1 MSQAIFPAL
10 RGLGWSNH
18 KKPLFSTRVSGRQSG
33 REVRGVNYA
42 YPLYQFELTFNY
54 LRTDQAYTDLQQLMG
69 FYLSRQGRFDTF
81 LFQDPTD
88 CLVPSQVIGVGDGS
102 TVLFPLVRNMGGW
115 IEPIG
120 QAANQ
125 PIVTVA
131 GVEVANWGMVLP
143 NFIQF
148 AAPPAIGAEIVVTN
162 LQFYFV
168 CRFQDDSLDFENV
181 MANWWT
187 VQSCKFQSVKP

>member
-1 MSQAIFPAL
+1 MSQAIFPTL
-10 RGLGWSNH
+10 RGLGWQSH
-18 KKPLFSTRVSGRQSG
+18 KKPTFSTRVSQRQSG
-33 REVRGVNYA
+33 RKVKGVNYA
-42 YPLYQFELTFNY
+42 YPIYQFELVFNY
-54 LRTDQAYTDLQQLMG
+54 LRTDQAYTDLEQLMG
-69 FYLSRQGRFDTF
+69 FFMARQGQFDDF
-81 LFQDPTD
+81 LFMDPSD
-88 CLVPSQVIGVGDGS
+88 NLVTSQVIGMGDGS

-131 GVEVANWGMVLP
+131 GVEVANWGVVLP

-168 CRFQDDSLDFENV
+168 CEFQDDFLDFVNDMKDVWEL
-181 MANWWT
+181 
-187 VQSCKFQSVKP
+187 QSCKFQSVKP